1 MKDNLINVVTN
12 NFNAK
17 NKWCLVVGDIML
29 DQYIF
34 GNVDRISPEAP
45 VPILKKTSQIERI
58 GGAGNVALNLQ
69 GLGIKP
75 ILVGEISND
84 ISGKKLTT
92 LFKEKLISTKF
103 LIKTKRPTTT
113 KTRIMSGQQQVVR
126 IDDEEPSLGISNIE
140 LKKILT
146 LLKKNPS
153 VVVISDYEKG
163 LLTKP
168 ILHKIIQTA
177 TRKKIPVLVDPKG
190 KDLEKYRG
198 ATAITPNK
206 KEAFLLSNI
215 HNKDEELLE
224 YSLKKIVKKYEFEF
238 IAMTM
243 GDFGIKYVN
252 SNKAINYP
260 TSSSRQVFD
269 VSGAGDTVISTL
281 AASIVAGVSVD
292 ASFKLANISAGIVV
306 GKIGTM
312 PIKNTELLEELQSQK
327 QGQENKIIL
336 KSVLLNKTNALK
348 NKNKKI
354 GFTNGCFDILHAG
367 HVTYLEKAREK
378 VDYLIVGINTDNSV
392 KKIKGP
398 KRPIIHETDR
408 ARILCGLE
416 SVDAVILFNESTPI
430 KLIKLIKPDILMK
443 GDDYSKK
450 NVVGAIEIQEWNG
463 KVILIPVVKG
473 KSTTKIINKLG

>member
-1 MKDNLINVVTN
+1 
-12 NFNAK
+12 
-17 NKWCLVVGDIML
+17 
-29 DQYIF
+29 
-34 GNVDRISPEAP
+34 
-45 VPILKKTSQIERI
+45 
-58 GGAGNVALNLQ
+58 
-69 GLGIKP
+69 
-75 ILVGEISND
+75 
-84 ISGKKLTT
+84 
-92 LFKEKLISTKF
+92 
-103 LIKTKRPTTT
+103 
-113 KTRIMSGQQQVVR
+113 
-126 IDDEEPSLGISNIE
+126 
-140 LKKILT
+140 
-146 LLKKNPS
+146 
-153 VVVISDYEKG
+153 
-163 LLTKP
+163 
-168 ILHKIIQTA
+168 
-177 TRKKIPVLVDPKG
+177 
-190 KDLEKYRG
+190 
-198 ATAITPNK
+198 
-206 KEAFLLSNI
+206 
-215 HNKDEELLE
+215 
-224 YSLKKIVKKYEFEF
+224 
-238 IAMTM
+238 M

-252 SNKAINYP
+252 TNKAINYP

-336 KSVLLNKTNALK
+336 KSVLLNKTNELK

-398 KRPIIHETDR
+398 KRPIIHESDR
-408 ARILCGLE
+408 ARILCSLE

-463 KVILIPVVKG
+463 KVILIPIVKG